1 MGILSKTDSESR
13 SGGQRISFQ
22 ESCGNWRVCL
32 LTLPI
37 SFREMDKGGAKAARC
52 DPELPEAESLYHPLG
67 ATAVRTG
74 KSEWTCAD
82 LETPSHRGTTYASWA

>member
-1 MGILSKTDSESR
+1 MGILSKIDSESR

-22 ESCGNWRVCL
+22 ESCGNWWVCL

-67 ATAVRTG
+67 ATAVPDRKKRVNMCG
-74 KSEWTCAD
+74 S
-82 LETPSHRGTTYASWA
+82 